1 MRKFTKSSKQSLL
14 LHSKRGIDWKL
25 APDVKKRLSD
35 LLSTCEIT
43 WVKSSKIHCFRS
55 INANT
60 RAYARIWG
68 LNRVWQKALRETPAY
83 VVEVIAE
90 KYDRLSD
97 IEKDKVLLHEL
108 THIPKNFSGALMP
121 HIRRGKRSFHDKVH
135 QLIGDYLNK
144 RQR

>member
-1 MRKFTKSSKQSLL
+1 MRKFTKSRNK
-14 LHSKRGIDWKL
+14 GIDWRG
-25 APDVKKRLSD
+25 APDVKKRL
-35 LLSTCEIT
+35 LHLISTCEIA

-55 INANT
+55 VNANT

-83 VVEVIAE
+83 VIEVIAE

-108 THIPKNFSGALMP
+108 THIPQNFSGALMP

-135 QLIGDYLNK
+135 RLIAQYLEK
-144 RQR
+144 SLS